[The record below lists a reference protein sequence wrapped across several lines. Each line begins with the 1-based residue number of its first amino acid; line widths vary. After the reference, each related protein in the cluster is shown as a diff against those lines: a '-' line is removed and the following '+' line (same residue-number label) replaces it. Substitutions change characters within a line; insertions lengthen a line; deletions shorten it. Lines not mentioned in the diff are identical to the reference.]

1 MLLKPELEN
10 QGNNDKNNPENPV
23 VCGCVRLL
31 RQGINKF
38 REKGFIV
45 IIASESDGIA
55 TSGRRGWLDIIN
67 GIGWPNLPG
76 IEFDYT
82 DDPDTVEKFNNSET
96 NDSDK
101 EEYYKRVDANFKAE
115 NAFMMEHMSRMNDG
129 ELLTYAAEIVK
140 FRRLKDFLYINR
152 HENETTGLP
161 DNVEFLDYDLFEDD
175 RDPRYAHWIIEGGE
189 RLEEEDGDY
198 GDLTLYFIAAVDPES
213 YKKAKCYGEDPT
225 QRQASVL
232 RLSKDLGEDFEPE
245 MASIKCFDRLRYERA
260 VAAQSGSD
268 QLNIDDFRK
277 SFTLGLAREGIDDGH
292 DGDNF
297 NLYDSSPEYANDPE
311 LPMGHEGRVLAWFD
325 NEFNTQ
331 SSITGESMMGWRFE
345 DDVTEAERNR
355 AVAAVVSMAQRMGA
369 ARWTLECLKMLDDR
383 YEELLDEEER
393 ERSRSRLGGIATE
406 LSDIK

>member
-1 MLLKPELEN
+1 M
-10 QGNNDKNNPENPV
+10 
-23 VCGCVRLL
+23 
-31 RQGINKF
+31 
-38 REKGFIV
+38 
-45 IIASESDGIA
+45 ASESDGIA
-55 TSGRRGWLDIIN
+55 TSGIRGWLDIIN

-82 DDPDTVEKFNNSET
+82 DDPDAAEKFNNSET
-96 NDSDK
+96 NDSDE
-101 EEYYKRVDANFKAE
+101 EEYYKRVDTNFEAE
-115 NAFMMEHMSRMNDG
+115 NAFMMEHMSRMSDG
-129 ELLTYAAEIVK
+129 ELLTYAAELIK

-152 HENETTGLP
+152 HEDEITGLP
-161 DNVEFLDYDLFEDD
+161 DNVEFLEYEILKCS
-175 RDPRYAHWIIEGGE
+175 RDSGYARWIIEDE
-189 RLEEEDGDY
+189 
-198 GDLTLYFIAAVDPES
+198 DLTVNFIAAVDPEDYDGEIYREYFGDDDEYEEYYEDCGEYDAYEENS
-213 YKKAKCYGEDPT
+213 TSDQDEDPKP
-225 QRQASVL
+225 A
-232 RLSKDLGEDFEPE
+232 KYLGERFEPE
-245 MASIKCFDRLRYERA
+245 LASIEY
-260 VAAQSGSD
+260 SGS
-268 QLNIDDFRK
+268 
-277 SFTLGLAREGIDDGH
+277 SYTLGLAREGIDRGNE
-292 DGDNF
+292 GSNF

>member
-1 MLLKPELEN
+1 MKPELEN

-45 IIASESDGIA
+45 IMASESDGIA

-82 DDPDTVEKFNNSET
+82 DDPDAAEKFNNSET
-96 NDSDK
+96 NDSDE
-101 EEYYKRVDANFKAE
+101 EEYYKRVDANFEAE
-115 NAFMMEHMSRMNDG
+115 NAFMMEHMSRMSDG
-129 ELLTYAAEIVK
+129 ELLTYAAEIIK

-152 HENETTGLP
+152 HEDEITGLP

-245 MASIKCFDRLRYERA
+245 MASIKCFDRLRYEKA
-260 VAAQSGSD
+260 VAAQGGSD

-311 LPMGHEGRVLAWFD
+311 LPIGHEGRVLAWFD

-369 ARWTLECLKMLDDR
+369 ARWSLECLKMLDDR

-393 ERSRSRLGGIATE
+393 ERSSSRLGRIATE
-406 LSDIK
+406 LSDIE

>member
-1 MLLKPELEN
+1 M
-10 QGNNDKNNPENPV
+10 
-23 VCGCVRLL
+23 
-31 RQGINKF
+31 
-38 REKGFIV
+38 
-45 IIASESDGIA
+45 ASESDGIA

-82 DDPDTVEKFNNSET
+82 DDPDAAEKFNNSET

-101 EEYYKRVDANFKAE
+101 EEYYKRVDANFEAE
-115 NAFMMEHMSRMNDG
+115 NAFMMEHMSRMRDD
-129 ELLTYAAEIVK
+129 ELLTCAAELIK

-152 HENETTGLP
+152 HEDEITGLP

-198 GDLTLYFIAAVDPES
+198 GDLMLYFIAAVDPES

-225 QRQASVL
+225 QKQASVL

-331 SSITGESMMGWRFE
+331 SSITGEPMMGWRFR

-355 AVAAVVSMAQRMGA
+355 AVAAVVSIAQRMGA
-369 ARWTLECLKMLDDR
+369 ARWSLECLKMLDDR
-383 YEELLDEEER
+383 YEELLDEEGR
-393 ERSRSRLGGIATE
+393 EHSGSRLGRIATE
-406 LSDIK
+406 LSDIE